1 MDILPVVSLL
11 GAAIVVLSFG
21 VLMSVHRCGAECD
34 TNQCHCRWMPAASLA
49 SLGIASSPVLIQIAV
64 S

>member
-1 MDILPVVSLL
+1 MVSLL

-21 VLMSVHRCGAECD
+21 VLMSVHRYGAECD